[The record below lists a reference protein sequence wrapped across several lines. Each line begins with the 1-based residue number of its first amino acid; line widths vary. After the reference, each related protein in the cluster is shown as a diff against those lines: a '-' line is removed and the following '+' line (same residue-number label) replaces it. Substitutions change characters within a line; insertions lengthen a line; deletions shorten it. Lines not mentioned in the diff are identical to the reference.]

1 MRPIGV
7 LGPFLGQVREPVGEI
22 GESMRFDLAGAEDR
36 EGGLPAGR
44 GPRLWLGTALAHLV
58 LVPLVLVG
66 LLQLHEGELRQ
77 TYAAQAQADQQRLA
91 RLLAAPPLPRDGAA
105 WEQRLRSAL
114 AVAGMPPEGP
124 QPMAVRL
131 RLREGTVLAVGRPAA
146 GVLSP
151 DPVAVRDAQGA
162 VLGELAVSY
171 DPAPLRRAL
180 TRERR
185 WALALGGAWLLLALL
200 LTYLAWR
207 RLAAQLQALAR
218 QARRVAHEEPRAGIQ
233 PPPGTAALQGLA
245 RDLEAMRRSLVEARE
260 AAAARERRVQAILDH
275 VPDGI
280 LTVDERGDIASL
292 NRAALRM
299 FGYRP
304 EEVLGRNINVLLAEP
319 YLCPYEPGGGSGPTV
334 RSVAASQRYHE
345 ILGRRRDGS
354 TFPLEMG
361 ISELSREEGPL
372 FIAIVRDITERKR
385 RDAEL
390 RALQED
396 LERRVI
402 RRTRELAALNRE
414 LEHQALHDALTGL
427 PNRLLFNDRLRQ
439 AILAARREGRPL
451 ALMITDLDRFKEI
464 NDTLG
469 HHYGDLVLRQVARRL
484 QGTLRRSDTIARL
497 GGDEFAVLLPTVR
510 GAEDALQAAAKLV
523 AAMERPVE
531 LEGQSFPI
539 GLSVGVA
546 LFPEHGEDGSTLMRH
561 ADVAMYVA
569 KRSGRGHA
577 LYDPQE
583 DQHSRSRLALIGD
596 LRRAL
601 EEDELHL
608 VYQPKLDLASGA
620 LAGVEALVRWRHPTR
635 GLLHPDVFIPLA
647 EHTGLIR
654 PLTLLVLER
663 ALAQL
668 RRWRRRA
675 LETTVS
681 VNLSAR
687 HLQDQELPERVAEL
701 LGRHEIPPQ
710 ALVLEITESAI
721 MADPERAMRTLSR
734 LAAMGVQLSID
745 DFGTGYSSLFYL
757 KQLPVHEIKIDKS
770 FILDMLQNHEDL
782 IIVRSIIDLGHNM
795 GRRVVAEG
803 VESAQALDL
812 LRHLGCDQAQGEHVA
827 GPLAPEA
834 VGLWRGPSRQVAS
847 PGTSHRRGRRGLGRR
862 QRRRA
867 GQRQAGGQTGGQII
881 QHDAPASAH
890 PAVQPSEGPGLE
902 DIQQAEQGQGG

>member
-1 MRPIGV
+1 MGRP
-7 LGPFLGQVREPVGEI
+7 
-22 GESMRFDLAGAEDR
+22 GAP
-36 EGGLPAGR
+36 G
-44 GPRLWLGTALAHLV
+44 ALR
-58 LVPLVLVG
+58 PPP
-66 LLQLHEGELRQ
+66 Q
-77 TYAAQAQADQQRLA
+77 
-91 RLLAAPPLPRDGAA
+91 PLPG
-105 WEQRLRSAL
+105 
-114 AVAGMPPEGP
+114 G
-124 QPMAVRL
+124 
-131 RLREGTVLAVGRPAA
+131 
-146 GVLSP
+146 
-151 DPVAVRDAQGA
+151 
-162 VLGELAVSY
+162 LGELSVAY
-171 DPAPLRRAL
+171 DPAAMEEAL
-180 TRERR
+180 ARERR
-185 WALALGGAWLLLALL
+185 WTLGLGGAWLLLALL
-200 LTYLAWR
+200 LTLLAWR
-207 RLAAQLQALAR
+207 RLSRQLHGLAD
-218 QARRVAHEEPRAGIQ
+218 QARRVAMEEPQAGFQAGFQAGRDRAVGR
-233 PPPGTAALQGLA
+233 LA
-245 RDLEAMRRSLVEARE
+245 EELEAMRRSLVASRE
-260 AAAARERRVQAILDH
+260 ASAARERRVQAILDH

-280 LTVDERGDIASL
+280 LTVDGRGDIASL
-292 NRAALRM
+292 NRAAAQM

-304 EEVLGRNINVLLAEP
+304 EEVRGRNINVLLAEP
-319 YLCPYEPGGGSGPTV
+319 WLCPYLPEGGEDAPPLGPVGRSVGGATGGPARGPAERPGGGPTV
-334 RSVAASQRYHE
+334 QEAAAGGPHE

-354 TFPLEMG
+354 TFPLEMR
-361 ISELSREEGPL
+361 IAELTREEGPL
-372 FIAIVRDITERKR
+372 FIAIVRDITERR
-385 RDAEL
+385 QRDAEL

-427 PNRLLFNDRLRQ
+427 PNRVLFNDRLRQ
-439 AILAARREGRPL
+439 AILAARREARPL

-484 QGTLRRSDTIARL
+484 EGTLRRSDTIARL
-497 GGDEFAVLLPTVR
+497 GGDEFAVLLPSVR
-510 GAEDALQAAAKLV
+510 GAQDALQAAAKLV

-569 KRSGRGHA
+569 KRSGRGYA

-601 EEDELHL
+601 EEDELFL
-608 VYQPKLDLASGA
+608 LYQPKLDLASGA
-620 LAGVEALVRWRHPTR
+620 LAGLEALVRWRHPTR
-635 GLLHPDVFIPLA
+635 GQLPPDAFIPLA

-668 RRWRRRA
+668 QRWRRHG

-687 HLQDQELPERVAEL
+687 HLQDQQLPEQVAAQ

-721 MADPERAMRTLSR
+721 MADPERAMRTLSS

-770 FILDMLQNHEDL
+770 FTMDMLQNHEDL

-803 VESAQALDL
+803 VETAQALDL

-827 GPLAPEA
+827 GPLGPEGVA
-834 VGLWRGPSRQVAS
+834 LWRGPSLHEPLPQPEPLRQ
-847 PGTSHRRGRRGLGRR
+847 GRRRRRGRPARTGPRGRTGLAR
-862 QRRRA
+862 QQRA
-867 GQRQAGGQTGGQII
+867 RARQEEPGAQAGAQVVR
-881 QHDAPASAH
+881 HDPPASPQA
-890 PAVQPSEGPGLE
+890 AVQPAQGPGLE
-902 DIQQAEQGQGG
+902 DVQEAKQGKGR